1 MKCKVVI
8 IGHGYTSRLA
18 VIRSVAQI
26 GCEVTVVVMV
36 GNRKFRKKLNTCKP
50 VDCYSKYVNR
60 YLFCRSKDEE
70 GLIQLLLI
78 ECVDPQQKVIIIPD
92 SDFSAAVVDK
102 NQNRLKDHF
111 LFPHIHYTQDAVVEW
126 MDKVRQ
132 KELALEVGLNV
143 ASSCV
148 IDVKDQQ
155 YEIPTDITYPCFT
168 KPLVTIIGGKRL
180 MKRCDNETELRKILD
195 TIVNLGNMQV
205 LVEDFKIIDTEY
217 AVVGFS
223 DGHEVVIPGILQI
236 IDMSHGG
243 HYGVACKGKVMPTTG
258 FEELIKMFKELLIRI
273 GYFGL
278 FDIDFYQS
286 DGKMYFGEL
295 NLRFGG
301 SGYAVTK
308 MGVNLPG
315 MMIRSLCGESINDMQ
330 KEVLGT
336 ATYVNERML
345 LDDWVSGY
353 ISTKKYS
360 QMLSSA
366 DIRFVYDKDDPMPC
380 GVYDDYRRSVSI
392 KLKRFIKRFLS
403 IRS

>member
-1 MKCKVVI
+1 MKQKVVI

-26 GCEVTVVVMV
+26 SCEVTVIVMTRNKRF
-36 GNRKFRKKLNTCKP
+36 GKKLYTKRP
-50 VDCYSKYVNR
+50 IDCYSKYVKR
-60 YLFCRSKDEE
+60 YLFCRAKDDE
-70 GLIQLLLI
+70 GLIRLLLDQ
-78 ECVDPQQKVIIIPD
+78 CVDQCQKVIIIPD
-92 SDFSAAVVDK
+92 SDSSAAAVDK
-102 NQNRLKDHF
+102 NQNQLKDHF
-111 LFPHIHYTQDAVVEW
+111 LFPHIHHTPGAVVEW

-132 KELALEVGLNV
+132 KELAIEVGLKV

-148 IDVKDQQ
+148 IGVNDQQ
-155 YEIPTDITYPCFT
+155 YEIPADVTYPCFT
-168 KPLVTIIGGKRL
+168 KPLVTIIGGKSL
-180 MKRCDNETELRKILD
+180 MKRCDSETELRKILD

-223 DGHEVVIPGILQI
+223 DGHEVVIPGVLQI
-236 IDMSHGG
+236 IEMSHGG

-258 FEELIKMFKELLIRI
+258 FEELIKMFKKLLIRI

-315 MMIRSLCGESINDMQ
+315 MMIKSLCGESIDDMQ

-366 DIRFVYDKDDPMPC
+366 DIRFVYDKDDSMPQKIC
-380 GVYDDYRRSVSI
+380 DATHNNISTM
-392 KLKRFIKRFLS
+392 IKRVIKKVLK
-403 IRS
+403 